1 MKQLILITI
10 SMIIATSLIGQ
21 TSTYN
26 PDTGETITDN
36 EYAERILGLW
46 HLTDQYGS
54 IIDADGNESWGFVNS
69 ESYYSYEFTSDSLIV
84 MFKNKEDRESY
95 PYKID
100 HDILTIGEGAQ
111 FFIAYINERYNELM
125 LFTGYQN
132 SEHFKFNKNIQIK
145 TDSFHSLEKTN

>member
-10 SMIIATSLIGQ
+10 TMIIATSLIGQ

-26 PDTGETITDN
+26 SDTKENITDYK
-36 EYAERILGLW
+36 YAERILGLW

-54 IIDADGNESWGFVNS
+54 IIDSDGNESWGFVDS

-84 MFKNKEDRESY
+84 MFKNKEDSESY

-100 HDILTIGEGAQ
+100 HDILTIGEGSQ

-145 TDSFHSLEKTN
+145 TDSFHSLEKAN